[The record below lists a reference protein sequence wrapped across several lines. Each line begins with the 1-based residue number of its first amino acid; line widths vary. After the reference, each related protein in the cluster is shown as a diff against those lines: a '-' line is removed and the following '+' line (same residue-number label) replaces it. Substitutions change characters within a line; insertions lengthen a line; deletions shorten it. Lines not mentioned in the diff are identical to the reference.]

1 MRRVISL
8 WLPLLATDRIART
21 RNAKTRPETRGAPLV
36 TVTGLHASGSASGS
50 TSGSTN
56 GGARGGAR
64 LAVAALN
71 RPAEAAGLGPGL
83 TLADARARCPGVRV
97 VPADPAGDARTLARL
112 AAWCGR
118 YTPWTAVDA
127 SAAAAGPNG
136 SALAA
141 GGLWLDITGCGH
153 LFGGEAALVSDL
165 VVRLADFGF
174 SARAAVA
181 DTPGAAW
188 AWARF
193 GAQAAGAIPPGETRE
208 RLSPLPVVALRLAPA
223 LVETLDRLGLRRVGE
238 LYDLPRAALTAR
250 FGDALARRLDQALGH
265 VAEPISPLRPTAPHA
280 VRLAFP
286 EPVARPEA
294 LTGGLDR
301 LLDRLCRRLARAQL
315 GARRLVFTL
324 YRGDGSTA
332 HAAIGTSRP
341 VRAPAHLARLFAPRL
356 ESLDPAPGVEIL
368 TLAATVTEP
377 LIAAQSA
384 LPRSGHHPGRSAAP
398 PDAAFGALVDRL
410 ANRLGAGNVLRFA
423 PHESHL
429 PERAVVAI
437 PALAGDAL
445 PALAGAAGNGAAW
458 PQSRRPLRL
467 LSRPERIE
475 ADAPVPNDSTHGPPP
490 QFRWRRVLY
499 HVARADGPERIA
511 PEWWRLDGSAGEPTR
526 EYYRVEDTEGRRLWL
541 YRAGRDWFLHGIFG

>member
-21 RNAKTRPETRGAPLV
+21 RNAKTRPETRGAPLH
-36 TVTGLHASGSASGS
+36 TVTGLHAGGSQ
-50 TSGSTN
+50 
-56 GGARGGAR
+56 R
-64 LAVAALN
+64 LVDAAHN
-71 RPAEAAGLGPGL
+71 RPAEEAGLGPGQ

-97 VPADPAGDARTLARL
+97 VPADPAGDTEALARL

-118 YTPWTAVDA
+118 DTPWTAVDT
-127 SAAAAGPNG
+127 SAVAAGPAG
-136 SALAA
+136 SAAAA

-153 LFGGEAALVSDL
+153 LFGGEAALACDL
-165 VVRLADFGF
+165 VARLADFGF
-174 SARAAVA
+174 AARAAVA

-193 GAQAAGAIPPGETRE
+193 GAEAVGAIPPGETRA
-208 RLSPLPVVALRLAPA
+208 RLAPLPAAALRLAPA

-238 LYDLPRAALTAR
+238 LYDLPRAALAAR
-250 FGDALARRLDQALGH
+250 FGEAPARRLDQALGH
-265 VAEPISPLRPTAPHA
+265 VAEPISPLRPTAPYA

-294 LTGGLDR
+294 LAGGLDR
-301 LLDRLCRRLARAQL
+301 LLDRLCRRLARAQR

-332 HAAIGTSRP
+332 QAAIGTSRP

-377 LIAAQSA
+377 LAAAQSA
-384 LPRSGHHPGRSAAP
+384 LPQSAQPRSGQPRPADSGFAG
-398 PDAAFGALVDRL
+398 FGALVDRL
-410 ANRLGAGNVLRFA
+410 ANRLGPGNVLRFA
-423 PHESHL
+423 PRESHL
-429 PERAVVAI
+429 PERAFTAASALAGNSI
-437 PALAGDAL
+437 PALAGAQ
-445 PALAGAAGNGAAW
+445 PGGAAW
-458 PQSRRPLRL
+458 PGPRRPLRL

-475 ADAPVPNDSTHGPPP
+475 AAAPAGNGSTHGPPP
-490 QFRWRRVLY
+490 RFRWRRVLY
-499 HVARADGPERIA
+499 RVARADGPERIA

-526 EYYRVEDTEGRRLWL
+526 DYYRVEDTEGRRLWL